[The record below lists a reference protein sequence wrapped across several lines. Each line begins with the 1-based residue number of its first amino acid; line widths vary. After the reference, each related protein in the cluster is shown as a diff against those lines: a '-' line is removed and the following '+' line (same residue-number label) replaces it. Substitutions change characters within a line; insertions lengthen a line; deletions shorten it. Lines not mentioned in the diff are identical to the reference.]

1 MSVELTRASVAHIR
15 TEQLNNKYVENMK
28 HEVRT
33 ARFASTPLSGGA
45 ENQLRQMGM
54 SAAGIKQISSQQS
67 VTDKKDLQII
77 AVLVG
82 LMLG

>member
-1 MSVELTRASVAHIR
+1 MSIAHIR
-15 TEQLNNKYVENMK
+15 AESLNNKYSENMK
-28 HEVRT
+28 HEVSN

-54 SAAGIKQISSQQS
+54 STAGIKQVSSQQPL
-67 VTDKKDLQII
+67 TDKKDMQII

-82 LMLG
+82 LMLD

>member
-1 MSVELTRASVAHIR
+1 MGIR
-15 TEQLNNKYVENMK
+15 TESLNNKYPENMK
-28 HEVRT
+28 HEVKN
-33 ARFASTPLSGGA
+33 ARFVSLPLSGGA

-54 SAAGIKQISSQQS
+54 STAGIKQVSSQQPI
-67 VTDKKDLQII
+67 TGKKDVQII

>member
-1 MSVELTRASVAHIR
+1 MKGCGPMAIR
-15 TEQLNNKYVENMK
+15 MEQLNNKYPENMK

-33 ARFASTPLSGGA
+33 AQFMSKPLSGGA

-54 SAAGIKQISSQQS
+54 STAGINQISSQQS
-67 VTDKKDLQII
+67 LTGKKDLQII
-77 AVLVG
+77 AILIA